1 MSKDK
6 LTDHPDDVVVVAGVT
21 TAPARPSVVRKPA
34 VAHPAR
40 RDAPEPAASPSSSA
54 PSHRHQP
61 FKGRPAERKD
71 HVLQVCRILR
81 TALNDHGD
89 TWGSFSAPPAPA
101 DDPADG
107 IVATATD
114 QAGVVLRVQVSRVD
128 RPAAKTMAR
137 GDAVVRR
144 RSVGQRVTDIRR
156 AMDAQIRHHPAAGNG
171 ELLLALDAIR
181 SPEHVEPAV
190 VQAFLAAHHASIAP
204 LGYRA
209 IWLVGPTGDM
219 SHRLG

>member
-21 TAPARPSVVRKPA
+21 TARGRPSVVRSPA
-34 VAHPAR
+34 VAHPSSG
-40 RDAPEPAASPSSSA
+40 DASPAASPSSSA
-54 PSHRHQP
+54 PSHKHQP
-61 FKGRPAERKD
+61 FKGRPAQRKD

-81 TALNDHGD
+81 TALNDQGE
-89 TWGSFSAPPAPA
+89 TWGSFSEPPAPA
-101 DDPADG
+101 DDV
-107 IVATATD
+107 VATATD

-128 RPAAKTMAR
+128 RPTAKTMAR
-137 GDAVVRR
+137 GDAVARR

-156 AMDAQIRHHPAAGNG
+156 AMDAQARRHPATASN
-171 ELLLALDAIR
+171 ELLLALDAVR

-190 VQAFLAAHHASIAP
+190 VQAFLAAHHSSIAE

-219 SHRLG
+219 SHRLS